1 MSQGERA
8 APVGRPLP
16 GRMWSLPDLP
26 PLVVPGPSQQGGAP
40 MATPHQ
46 QARARAQPSY
56 FTCADVITR
65 SKRLQQILKLVPVIA
80 KSDCSVLICG
90 ETGTGKDLLAKVV
103 HNEGRR
109 NGPFIKVNCAAL
121 PESLLESELFGY
133 VRGAFTG
140 ADSDKPGRFQLADRG
155 TIFLDEIGDMPLSL
169 QAKLLMVL
177 DEKEFYP
184 LGGRR
189 LIKVDARV
197 VAATNRDLREQ
208 VACGRFR
215 QDLFHRLN
223 VMAIELP
230 PLRERREDI
239 PLLIRHFID
248 GLCEREGRRIEGV
261 SEEAL
266 AVLLHHH
273 YPGNVRELH
282 NWLTHA
288 AILCQEDNLIR
299 PEHLAS
305 YLGVLRLERPARQAT
320 PGSEAER
327 IRAVLEEV
335 RWNRQEAARRLGM
348 DRTTLWRKMK
358 RYGIS

>member
-1 MSQGERA
+1 MKMAMAARDQIRPRA
-8 APVGRPLP
+8 SP
-16 GRMWSLPDLP
+16 G
-26 PLVVPGPSQQGGAP
+26 
-40 MATPHQ
+40 
-46 QARARAQPSY
+46 Y
-56 FTCADVITR
+56 FACADIITR
-65 SKRLQQILKLVPVIA
+65 NKRLQQILKLVPVIA

-90 ETGTGKDLLAKVV
+90 ETGTGKDLLAKVL

-109 NGPFIKVNCAAL
+109 DGPFIKVNCAAL

-140 ADSDKPGRFQLADRG
+140 ADSDKPGRFQLADEG
-155 TIFLDEIGDMPLSL
+155 TIFLDEIGDMSLAL

-197 VAATNRDLREQ
+197 VAATNRDLREC
-208 VACGRFR
+208 VRAGRFR
-215 QDLFHRLN
+215 EDLFHRLN
-223 VMAIELP
+223 VMSIELP

-239 PLLIRHFID
+239 PLLIKHFID
-248 GLCEREGRRIEGV
+248 RLGQQEGRRIEGV

-266 AVLLHHH
+266 AMLLHHD
-273 YPGNVRELH
+273 YPGNVRELQ

-288 AILCQEDNLIR
+288 SILCQEERLIR

-305 YLGVLRLERPARQAT
+305 YLGVLRLGRPA
-320 PGSEAER
+320 GSRSAAVSEPER

-335 RWNRQEAARRLGM
+335 HWNRREAARRLGI
-348 DRTTLWRKMK
+348 DRTTLWRKIK
-358 RYGIS
+358 KYGIT

>member
-1 MSQGERA
+1 MGTA
-8 APVGRPLP
+8 AY
-16 GRMWSLPDLP
+16 S
-26 PLVVPGPSQQGGAP
+26 
-40 MATPHQ
+40 
-46 QARARAQPSY
+46 ARARASPGY
-56 FTCADVITR
+56 FLCADVITR
-65 SKRLQQILKLVPVIA
+65 SRRLQQILKLIPVIA

-90 ETGTGKDLLAKVV
+90 ETGTGKDLLAKVI

-109 NGPFIKVNCAAL
+109 EGPFIKVNCAAL

-140 ADSDKPGRFQLADRG
+140 ADIDKPGRFQLADGG

-189 LIKVDARV
+189 LLKVDARV

-208 VACGRFR
+208 VHAGRFR

-223 VMAIELP
+223 VMSIELP

-239 PLLIRHFID
+239 PLLIKHF
-248 GLCEREGRRIEGV
+248 LSRLNEQEGRNIEGV

-266 AVLLHHH
+266 AMLLHHD
-273 YPGNVRELH
+273 YPGNVRELY
-282 NWLTHA
+282 NWLNHA
-288 AILCQEDNLIR
+288 SILCQEERLIK

-305 YLGVLRLERPARQAT
+305 YVGILRPGRPLSPQAAA
-320 PGSEAER
+320 PGTEAER

-335 RWNRQEAARRLGM
+335 RWNRQEAARRLGI
-348 DRTTLWRKMK
+348 DRTTLWRKIK
-358 RYGIS
+358 KYGIS